1 MPQLPPPLSKHRR
14 LCWLLTVHFSFVYLG
29 TFNISGL
36 KYYFLFSVWIILYKN
51 KCLGDLSMLLHGAV
65 VCWWMTVQYSY
76 LKKPQFIFST
86 LLVMN
91 TWFFVCFFLVLSYY
105 ETCYF
110 LVAYYVLGYYTH
122 TWTRLWIN
130 TRVCF
135 ILDIYSGG
143 ELFGSRECICS
154 VSFSNDSY
162 YFHSPSSTVWTFLLS

>member
-65 VCWWMTVQYSY
+65 VCWWMTVQYSC

-91 TWFFVCFFLVLSYY
+91 TWFFVCLFYP
-105 ETCYF
+105 
-110 LVAYYVLGYYTH
+110 
-122 TWTRLWIN
+122 
-130 TRVCF
+130 CF
-135 ILDIYSGG
+135 ILLWNMLFPCSLLCIMLLYSF
-143 ELFGSRECICS
+143 LDTSLDKYMCLLHFGYIFRRGI
-154 VSFSNDSY
+154 
-162 YFHSPSSTVWTFLLS
+162 VWF